1 MMPLIGETFRAAAP
15 VSDTAAVDGGE
26 RHGLVWKDLAPVAE
40 WLIGGDQ
47 HGAPLV
53 ARFADACF
61 AQEQHYL
68 SFAIL
73 RLRPATS
80 GSGSFNLA
88 RGSKRGG
95 SDYGRTAF
103 LHGERAI
110 IGDPGSK
117 GLLGTAL

>member
-80 GSGSFNLA
+80 GSGSFQPRARQQARRKRLRPYGVLA
-88 RGSKRGG
+88 W
-95 SDYGRTAF
+95 
-103 LHGERAI
+103 
-110 IGDPGSK
+110 
-117 GLLGTAL
+117 